1 MTDKEISL
9 REYIDLRF
17 NQNQLAID
25 KAEKLMSERLN
36 SMNEF
41 RATLKDQAG
50 TFITRSEHEILNLR
64 TEEEIRTLNTAK
76 DIASGKASQ
85 NSVNFAYILAAMG
98 ILISMIDLVLR
109 LIGH

>member
-1 MTDKEISL
+1 M
-9 REYIDLRF
+9 
-17 NQNQLAID
+17 AIFT
-25 KAEKLMSERLN
+25 ANFEGTTVN
-36 SMNEF
+36 SGWDSY
-41 RATLKDQAG
+41 T
-50 TFITRSEHEILNLR
+50 
-64 TEEEIRTLNTAK
+64 EIRTLNTAK